1 MEKTFTK
8 LFVKI
13 NAWYMHKG
21 SDAFTIHMHVHFK
34 SRYKTYSSG
43 LQRQT
48 TVTIKRVKERD
59 SKVLSF
65 FFLAKCVVGSYF
77 RYSYSICYLD
87 LTDNHVIDLMNNSKY
102 TDHNEIVLTVNDSLL
117 DFTVFTANFTAL
129 VRQSL
134 SLIYKCS

>member
-48 TVTIKRVKERD
+48 TVTMKTVKERD
-59 SKVLSF
+59 SKGLF
-65 FFLAKCVVGSYF
+65 FFSQMCC
-77 RYSYSICYLD
+77 R
-87 LTDNHVIDLMNNSKY
+87 
-102 TDHNEIVLTVNDSLL
+102 
-117 DFTVFTANFTAL
+117 
-129 VRQSL
+129 
-134 SLIYKCS
+134 